1 MEITDLDD
9 EINHCEQKLKCI
21 DWEYNNSMTKDWP
34 KIREKELFFI
44 REIARLKRLKKEK
57 RPTTNSS
64 IMLTDN
70 IKLEEKR
77 NDKVDKEI
85 SEEEQWDINNKLL
98 LESYE
103 EEKLMS
109 EPHIENENYD
119 NVDQYNN
126 FVNSLDDES

>member
-34 KIREKELFFI
+34 KIREKELFLI
-44 REIARLKRLKKEK
+44 REIARLKMLKKEK
-57 RPTTNSS
+57 RPTTSSS

-77 NDKVDKEI
+77 NDKVDENHKNKEI

-103 EEKLMS
+103 EKKLMS
-109 EPHIENENYD
+109 EPHIEDENYD
-119 NVDQYNN
+119 NAEQDNN
-126 FVNSLDDES
+126 F